1 MPRYTRFVL
10 ALTAAV
16 AVALS
21 FGAAVAAAQAS
32 LSAADAA
39 KFMGA
44 WVLGLDTPQ
53 GALTMNLTLKDDGG
67 KVAGQLTSDIAPDA
81 QAIKDI
87 SKEGENLVLKYEL
100 DFQGQAIP
108 AQITIAPDGAD
119 KWKANFDFAGG
130 QFVVDGT
137 AVKK

>member
-1 MPRYTRFVL
+1 MPRHARSIL
-10 ALTAAV
+10 AAAAV
-16 AVALS
+16 LTLS
-21 FGAAVAAAQAS
+21 LFAGSAAAQS
-32 LSAADAA
+32 LTSADAA

-67 KVAGQLTSDIAPDA
+67 RVAGQLTSDIAPDA

-87 SKEGENLVLKYEL
+87 TKEGENLVLKYEL

-130 QFVVDGT
+130 QFVADGT

>member
-1 MPRYTRFVL
+1 MQRHVRSIL
-10 ALTAAV
+10 ALAAAAV
-16 AVALS
+16 VTLT
-21 FGAAVAAAQAS
+21 FGAASAAAQAS
-32 LSAADAA
+32 SADAA

-44 WVLGLDTPQ
+44 WVLALDTPQ
-53 GALTMNLTLKDDGG
+53 GALTMNLTLKDDAG